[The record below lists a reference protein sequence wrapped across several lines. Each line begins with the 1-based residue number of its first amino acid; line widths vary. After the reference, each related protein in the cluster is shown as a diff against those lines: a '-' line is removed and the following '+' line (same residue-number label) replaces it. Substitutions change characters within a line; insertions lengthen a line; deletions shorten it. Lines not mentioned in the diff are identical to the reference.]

1 MTNIF
6 ALSFFFFN
14 LNYFH
19 LLCSIYKFF
28 ASLFLLM
35 FSVLRTRLGSASQTG
50 TSVLYLVT
58 GWWGFLIQFSWQ
70 VLLHMVCLAL
80 GVFVFATPAAPKQSL
95 GYAFRCNTGCFIWA
109 LRVRACDRVPQ
120 APEETIETG
129 RVAAITLGNRKTGMQ
144 KGLQPNPI
152 TGLQGRW
159 EQLGLRMS
167 ALRAVA
173 SVWQWL
179 RHLTP
184 VTCTY
189 ALCSAVC

>member
-1 MTNIF
+1 
-6 ALSFFFFN
+6 
-14 LNYFH
+14 
-19 LLCSIYKFF
+19 
-28 ASLFLLM
+28 M
-35 FSVLRTRLGSASQTG
+35 FSLLRTRLGSASQTG

-70 VLLHMVCLAL
+70 VSLHMVCLAL
-80 GVFVFATPAAPKQSL
+80 GVFVFATPAAWKQSL
-95 GYAFRCNTGCFIWA
+95 GYAFRCNTGTEDLSFKGA
-109 LRVRACDRVPQ
+109 RVRSCRAQ

-152 TGLQGRW
+152 TGLQGRR

-167 ALRAVA
+167 ALQAVA

-179 RHLTP
+179 QHLTP